1 MTIKLKNK
9 KTNLITK
16 IEIYDDIDSM
26 PYQNYMHFQ
35 RNLILDGAVGSDFKE
50 IANEFQSTKSILNRK
65 DLDREL
71 IESKINNLFQRFIYA
86 VSNFSYKSL
95 SFACLLKNQKEFDK
109 DSLQK
114 SIDYLCNLGIA
125 NSDIESVTEHVKKKF
140 LPSDEDEVLQTLKMY
155 L

>member
-1 MTIKLKNK
+1 MTIKLKQPKSNI
-9 KTNLITK
+9 ITK
-16 IEIYDDIDSM
+16 IEIWDDIDSM
-26 PYQNYMHFQ
+26 PYENYMHFQ

-50 IANEFQSTKSILNRK
+50 IANDFQSVKSILLRK

-95 SFACLLKNQKEFDK
+95 SFACLLKNQKEFDT

-114 SIDYLCNLGIA
+114 SVNYLMNLGIT
-125 NSDIESVTEHVKKKF
+125 NSDIENITEHVKKKF
-140 LPSDEDEVLQTLKMY
+140 LPSDEDEVLQTLKKY